1 MVTEPAGLVP
11 DTGQVEVAPARDL
24 VSDDV
29 AEDLAGV
36 LASLLEDVR
45 FTELAVALRSVD
57 SLGGVER
64 RRVLALCDAG
74 ARLLMLDAADF
85 AEVDGVPAGLR
96 ADVLAMQFPQRP
108 DGEARG
114 SLGSLV
120 PLYGLMLEA
129 LAVHWDRGDTTYV
142 LLVLHLMAEYLPLLA
157 WEGQLGH
164 AGDPLRLRPQ
174 VDGTLWGTRECPM
187 PGHRRSA
194 SLRVLAMD
202 PAAPGG
208 GVHPQQWSVYLDRWH
223 ARVSGALRQC
233 ALRPGDGR
241 PNPEDGGCDRECGV
255 IALAGAA
262 VPDLAARM
270 ALATDYA
277 ASPVVA
283 LRHSAPVGH
292 FFGVPGCAEV
302 RASWDETVTWICRD
316 WAGPGRH
323 GGNPVGGGL
332 VGGGATRGGPARGRP
347 PTDGHEPLPGLQA
360 LLSAV
365 AGRPVRPSSLLG
377 RLRDE
382 VAAAVAGLL
391 EPASEHGNTRP

>member
-1 MVTEPAGLVP
+1 MVSEPRDLVP
-11 DTGQVEVAPARDL
+11 DAGQVEAAPDRDL
-24 VSDDV
+24 ASDDS

-36 LASLLEDVR
+36 LASLLEEVR
-45 FTELAVALRSVD
+45 FAELAVVLRGVDALAGED
-57 SLGGVER
+57 R
-64 RRVLALCDAG
+64 RRVLALCEAG
-74 ARLLMLDAADF
+74 NRLLKLDAADF
-85 AEVDGVPAGLR
+85 AEVDGVPDGLR

-114 SLGSLV
+114 SLESLL

-129 LAVHWDRGDTTYV
+129 LAVHWDRGDTVYV

-164 AGDPLRLRPQ
+164 AGDPLLLRPQ
-174 VDGTLWGTRECPM
+174 VEGTLWGTSECPM

-194 SLRVLAMD
+194 ATRVLAMD
-202 PAAPGG
+202 VDKPGG
-208 GVHPQQWSVYLDRWH
+208 GVHPQQWAAYLDRWH

-233 ALRPGDGR
+233 ASRPGDGR
-241 PNPEDGGCDRECGV
+241 PNPQDGGCDRECGV

-277 ASPVVA
+277 GSPMMA

-292 FFGVPGCAEV
+292 FFGVPDGAEV
-302 RASWDETVTWICRD
+302 RASWDQTVAWICRGWRGD
-316 WAGPGRH
+316 GPH

-332 VGGGATRGGPARGRP
+332 TV
-347 PTDGHEPLPGLQA
+347 DGDEPLPGLHA
-360 LLSAV
+360 LLSVV
-365 AGRPVRPSSLLG
+365 AGRPVAPSRLLG

-391 EPASEHGNTRP
+391 EPRG